1 VSSLGSRIKKYRRIR
16 GYTQAQMA
24 DKLGMTEANFS
35 SYERDKS
42 KPPSEKLSQI
52 ATILNVSTDYL
63 LGFTNDPTPG
73 MKAGAFNFETGEVY
87 FQNET
92 ETRINMK
99 IQSKYD
105 EIRKLEDHM
114 KKLDEDDSIEESQ
127 KSAIKRSL
135 LSTIDKL
142 NGEIDELNN
151 QLKIPSWA
159 TSKDKR
165 DFKKMLE
172 EDAPVMFD
180 GVPLDEEDREKVLKV
195 MEAIFWDAKKR
206 NKRKPIDD

>member
-63 LGFTNDPTPG
+63 LGFTDDPTPG
-73 MKAGAFNFETGEVY
+73 LKAGAFILETGEVY

-105 EIRKLEDHM
+105 EIRKLKDHIER
-114 KKLDEDDSIEESQ
+114 LDEDDSVEESQ
-127 KSAIKRSL
+127 KSAIRRSL

-142 NGEIDELNN
+142 NREIDELKN
-151 QLKIPSWA
+151 QLVIPTWA

-180 GVPLDEEDREKVLKV
+180 GVPLDEEDKEKVLKV

-206 NKRKPIDD
+206 NKRKPIDE